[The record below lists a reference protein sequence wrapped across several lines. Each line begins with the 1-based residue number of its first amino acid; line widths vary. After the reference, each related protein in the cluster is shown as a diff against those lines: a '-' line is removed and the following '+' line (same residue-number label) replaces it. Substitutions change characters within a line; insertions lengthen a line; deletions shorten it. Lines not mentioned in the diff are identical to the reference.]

1 LVGYRLLTEV
11 TVVGHLLF
19 IAFVVVGGFLV
30 RRRRWFMVVHLTAVA
45 WAVYAELA
53 SGVVCP
59 LTALENLFAQRAGL
73 ASYAGDFITRYLI
86 PIIYPEGLTR
96 AVQIVLV
103 VIVLAVNGVVYW
115 GVWRRSG
122 RRGVGDIGRPRRM

>member
-1 LVGYRLLTEV
+1 MIGYRLLTEV
-11 TVVGHLLF
+11 TVLGHLVF

-30 RRRRWFMVVHLTAVA
+30 RRRRWVMVVHLAAVA

-73 ASYAGDFITRYLI
+73 ATYEGDFITRYLI

-96 AVQIVLV
+96 AVQLVLV
-103 VIVLAVNGVVYW
+103 VIVLGVNGVAYW
-115 GVWRRSG
+115 GIWRMSG
-122 RRGVGDIGRPRRM
+122 RRGVGDIGRLRRM

>member
-1 LVGYRLLTEV
+1 MIGYRLLTEV

-30 RRRRWFMVVHLTAVA
+30 HRRRWLIAVHLAAVA

-59 LTALENLFAQRAGL
+59 LTALENPFARRAGL
-73 ASYAGDFITRYLI
+73 ASYEGDFVTRYLI
-86 PIIYPEGLTR
+86 PVICPEGLTR
-96 AVQIVLV
+96 VIQYVLV
-103 VIVLAVNGVVYW
+103 AVVVAVNGVAYA
-115 GVWRRSG
+115 GVSQ
-122 RRGVGDIGRPRRM
+122 RRGRGQS